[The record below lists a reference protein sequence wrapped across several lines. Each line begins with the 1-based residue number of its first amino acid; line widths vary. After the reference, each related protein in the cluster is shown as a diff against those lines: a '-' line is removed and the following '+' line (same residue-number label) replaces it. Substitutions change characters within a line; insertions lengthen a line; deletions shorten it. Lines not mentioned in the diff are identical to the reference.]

1 MHVTDNSKFL
11 QPKDLSASHLQ
22 LAVKQS
28 GGEGDISNAG
38 LCRLLPPANRVL
50 VVSCSQTLAGSLAR
64 RDQY

>member
-28 GGEGDISNAG
+28 GGEGDISNGAVPFIATG
-38 LCRLLPPANRVL
+38 K
-50 VVSCSQTLAGSLAR
+50 SCSCSLV
-64 RDQY
+64 